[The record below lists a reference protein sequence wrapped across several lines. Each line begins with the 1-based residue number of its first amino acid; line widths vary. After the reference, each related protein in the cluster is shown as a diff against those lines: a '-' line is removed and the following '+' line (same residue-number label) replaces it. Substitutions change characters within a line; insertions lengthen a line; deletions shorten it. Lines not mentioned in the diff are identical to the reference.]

1 MAVTLRLRRMGKK
14 KQPFYRIVATDHRMP
29 TDGRFLE
36 IVGTYDPLKKPAKV
50 ELKPDRIRSWI
61 DKGAVLSDTVRS
73 ILRRHGFF
81 KKV

>member
-14 KQPFYRIVATDHRMP
+14 KQPFYRIVAADQRMP

-36 IVGTYDPLKKPAKV
+36 IVGTYDPLRNPAKV
-50 ELKPDRIRSWI
+50 DLKTERVKEWLS
-61 DKGAVLSDTVRS
+61 KGAQPTDTVRS

-81 KKV
+81 KKD